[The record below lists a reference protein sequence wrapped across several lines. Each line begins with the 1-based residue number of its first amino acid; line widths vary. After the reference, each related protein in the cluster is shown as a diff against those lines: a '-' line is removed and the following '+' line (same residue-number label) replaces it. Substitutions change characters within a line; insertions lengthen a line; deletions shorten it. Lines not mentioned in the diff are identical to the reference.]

1 MTKMVERELAEQLDT
16 YIDRATGLDQGR
28 DETPEASV
36 VDALHASAALFRPA
50 PEFVEGLSVRLRQH
64 QPPQRRSIPRRAA
77 WSRVAWAGAA
87 IALVTTLL
95 ALALPAL
102 VGERGLV
109 RLPRLVHAAGSIQSG
124 LLAGADLQL
133 AVDLPKGPA
142 RVPVYDAA
150 NVPLP
155 ATAEEAVAWAEA
167 FGLDVPRAYRDPRE
181 PQAIVVL
188 GSNGQRLTFRTFGPQ
203 DIVYYG
209 DERAAAVEGPALEFE
224 EAAGLA
230 VAFLRAHGLLPDAY
244 QVREPEGVAASP
256 QSRLRFVEVVPAL
269 DGRPLVG
276 TSAGATVSINPAGQV
291 SHVEVTSLT
300 FDRSDSY
307 PIRSA
312 EEAYEELAGGRLGG
326 GFFRLDLRDQA
337 PPGAEVRTYRA
348 EPPAYAPGDSLTVTG
363 SVQVLVSEDGGDV
376 LARLDMRDG
385 TQYEL
390 EGSQVAGLDGVGFEN
405 VQIEGTVVARLGPGH
420 WQVEVSDW
428 DVVPQYSPWCT
439 SGTLVREEG
448 AAWLVTPGGQR
459 YRLSQA
465 PDELT
470 GGEGIQVCADE
481 KPADGEMV
489 EWWWIS
495 SPSPSEQEAATGSGS
510 VSVLVQA
517 EELEWPEIES
527 PFEMGQSVEISGTVN
542 AIIYV
547 NGSERRVVANLDVA
561 GAGPERL
568 SYPLNGPPDVLETLA
583 QLAYLNVHVRGHIVP
598 SDQGGTPGG
607 QAIQVASYEKVWSE
621 ERVQGFLG
629 HLEIETLEGRN
640 VTVFTDEET
649 GQRYVLASTLAH
661 GGTGIV
667 PRDVVAGG
675 RRIFVGGVVE
685 PGKSHAGL
693 PVLRLT
699 RLTQDSRTDAA
710 SRADAIPLDVPQI
723 IDQSLGPA
731 GGGGA
736 LQGALVVD
744 RVELSYYHDTPVSR
758 RTVRPDGVM
767 PTPEPVENIL
777 QPVWVFYGHS
787 ADGTVTFAAYLQA
800 VAEEYIHNGAAPGMD
815 GSPSAPL
822 APTVPTPTP
831 YS

>member
-16 YIDRATGLDQGR
+16 YLDRATGLNQGR
-28 DETPEASV
+28 DETLEAPV
-36 VDALHASAALFRPA
+36 VDALHASAARVRPA
-50 PEFVEGLSVRLRQH
+50 PDFVEGLSVRLRLH
-64 QPPQRRSIPRRAA
+64 QPSQRSSIPHRAV

-87 IALVTTLL
+87 VALVTLL

-109 RLPRLVHAAGSIQSG
+109 PLPRLVHAAGSIQSG
-124 LLAGADLQL
+124 LLAGADLRL

-155 ATAEEAVAWAEA
+155 ATADEAVAWAEV
-167 FGLDVPRAYRDPRE
+167 FGLDDPRAYRDPRE

-203 DIVYYG
+203 GSIHYG
-209 DERAAAVEGPALEFE
+209 DERAAAVEGPALGFE
-224 EAAGLA
+224 EAADLA

-244 QVREPEGVAASP
+244 QVREPESMTASP

-269 DGRPLVG
+269 DGHPLVG
-276 TSAGATVSINPAGQV
+276 TSTGATVTINPAGQV
-291 SHVEVTSLT
+291 SYAAFTPLT

-337 PPGAEVRTYRA
+337 PSGAGARTYRP
-348 EPPAYAPGDSLTVTG
+348 EPPAYAPGDGLTVTG
-363 SVQVLVSEDGGDV
+363 WVQVLVAEDGGDV
-376 LARLDMRDG
+376 LARLDMPDG
-385 TQYEL
+385 TEYEL
-390 EGSQVAGLDGVGFEN
+390 EGPHIVGLAGVGFEYVK
-405 VQIEGTVVARLGPGH
+405 VQGTVVAGLGPRR

-428 DVVPQYSPWCT
+428 DVVPQDSPWCI
-439 SGTLVREEG
+439 SGTLAREERVV
-448 AAWLVTPGGQR
+448 WLVTPGGQR

-465 PDELT
+465 PDELSY
-470 GGEGIQVCADE
+470 GESIQVCGQE
-481 KPADGEMV
+481 QPADGETIA
-489 EWWWIS
+489 WWWIN
-495 SPSPSEQEAATGSGS
+495 SPSPSEQESTIGSGS

-547 NGSERRVVANLDVA
+547 NGSERQVIATLDVA

-568 SYPLNGPPDVLETLA
+568 SYPLDGPPVVLEALA
-583 QLAYLNVHVRGHIVP
+583 QLAYLNVQVRGHIVP

-607 QAIQVASYEKVWSE
+607 QAIEVASYEKVWPE
-621 ERVQGFLG
+621 ERVKGFLG
-629 HLEIETLEGRN
+629 HLEMETLEGRN

-649 GQRYVLASTLAH
+649 GQPYVLASTIEH
-661 GGTGIV
+661 GGTGRV
-667 PRDVVAGG
+667 PRDIVAGG
-675 RRIFVGGVVE
+675 RRVFAGGVVE

-710 SRADAIPLDVPQI
+710 SRAADIPLDVPQV
-723 IDQSLGPA
+723 IDQSLGP
-731 GGGGA
+731 GGA
-736 LQGALVVD
+736 RGSLQGAFVVD
-744 RVELSYYHDTPVSR
+744 RAELSYYYDTLVSR
-758 RTVRPDGVM
+758 RTVGPDGVI
-767 PTPEPVENIL
+767 PTPEPVRNIL

-787 ADGTVTFAAYLQA
+787 ADGTVTFAVYVQA
-800 VAEEYIHNGAAPGMD
+800 VADEYIQNGSAPGMD
-815 GSPSAPL
+815 GSPSALP
-822 APTVPTPTP
+822 PFP
-831 YS
+831 